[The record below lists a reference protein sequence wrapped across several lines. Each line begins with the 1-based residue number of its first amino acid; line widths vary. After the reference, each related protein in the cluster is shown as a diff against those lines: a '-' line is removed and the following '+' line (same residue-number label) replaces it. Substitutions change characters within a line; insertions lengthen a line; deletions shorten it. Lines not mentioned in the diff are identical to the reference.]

1 MNMLPLRSML
11 FTPGDRHD
19 LVEKAIRSGTDAVIV
34 DLEDAVALDFKAQ
47 AREGLADLPPSDIP
61 LYVRTNA
68 PDTAFLWDDVVAA
81 GAAGVAGIVVP
92 KAEHPDVLMEIDGA
106 LTALEIANGH
116 PRGSIGV
123 IPLIESGLGV
133 RNTFDMARSSQRV
146 ECVLFGG
153 GEQGDLVADL
163 GVEWTPEG
171 TGLMHARSE
180 VLMASRAAGVE
191 QPMEAVF
198 MDFRNLDALRVECE
212 LAARLGY
219 VGKVA
224 IHPAQVAVI
233 HDVFTPSPEVVA
245 HQRKILAAFEDAL
258 AEGKASIGVDGKM
271 VDYAVARV
279 ARTIIARAEAAKR
292 TEARNQASD

>member
-19 LVEKAIRSGTDAVIV
+19 LIEKAIRSGTDAVIV
-34 DLEDAVALDFKAQ
+34 DLEDAVALESKSE
-47 AREGLADLPPSDIP
+47 ARDGLAELPPSDIP

-68 PDTAFLWDDVVAA
+68 PDTEFLWDDVVAA
-81 GAAGVAGIVVP
+81 GAAGVAGVVIP
-92 KAEHPDVLMEIDGA
+92 KAEHPEVLIEIDGA
-106 LTALEIANGH
+106 LTALEISNGH

-133 RNTFDMARSSQRV
+133 RNTYDMARASDRA

-180 VLMASRAAGVE
+180 VLMASRAAGIE

-233 HDVFTPSPEVVA
+233 HEVFTPAPEVVA

-279 ARTIIARAEAAKR
+279 ARTVIARAEAAER
-292 TEARNQASD
+292 AEARNKTAG

>member
-92 KAEHPDVLMEIDGA
+92 KAEHPEVLMEIDGA

-233 HDVFTPSPEVVA
+233 HDVFTPSPEVVG

-292 TEARNQASD
+292 TEARNRASD